1 LYIFF
6 IAAAFLAVFIYVIFI
21 LPTKWLKVE
30 QVNYSIGLNCTIL
43 QISDI
48 HADMLRITAHKLK
61 AVIASSKPDYI
72 LLTGDFTSDV
82 HSLPLLDQYLGE
94 ISAHSIPIYAVLGNH
109 DYRLPDLQPLLAIL
123 SRHSILLLRNQSV
136 DLGSFYL
143 VGIDDYCS
151 KHSDI
156 PLAFA
161 KVPMQKKPVVVMTHD
176 PNAVLAI
183 DRPFQYLMAG
193 HFHGKQFN
201 IPFLFSIKPK
211 GELAASGIYKGLHHT
226 KRGSFYISK
235 GIGQAGINARV
246 GVRSEITIHHL

>member
-1 LYIFF
+1 MYIFL
-6 IAAAFLAVFIYVIFI
+6 IAAAFLAVFIYVLFI

-30 QVNYSIGLNCTIL
+30 KIENRIGLNSMIM
-43 QISDI
+43 QISDV
-48 HADMLRITAHKLK
+48 HVDKLRIPAAQLK
-61 AVIASSKPDYI
+61 AIIASSKPDYI

-82 HSLPLLDQYLGE
+82 RSLPLLDQYLEE
-94 ISAHSIPIYAVLGNH
+94 IAACQVPAYAVLGNH
-109 DYRLPDLQPLLAIL
+109 DYRLPDLQPLLTIL
-123 SRHSILLLRNQSV
+123 SLHHIHVLRNQSV

-156 PLAFA
+156 PAAFA
-161 KVPMQKKPVVVMTHD
+161 EVPLQEKPIVVMTHD

-183 DRPFQYLMAG
+183 DRPYQYLMAG

-211 GELAASGIYKGLHHT
+211 GKLAASGIYKGLHRS
-226 KRGSFYISK
+226 KQGAYYISK
-235 GIGQAGINARV
+235 GLGQAGINARV
-246 GVRSEITIHHL
+246 GVRSEITLHYL